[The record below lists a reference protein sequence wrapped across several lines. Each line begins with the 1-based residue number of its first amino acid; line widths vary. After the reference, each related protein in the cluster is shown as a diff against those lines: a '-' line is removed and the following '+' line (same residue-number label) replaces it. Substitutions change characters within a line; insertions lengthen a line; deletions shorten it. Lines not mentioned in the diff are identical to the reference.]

1 MNKTDLINSYF
12 EGSLSETDKKTF
24 EGLLETNVEFRQAF
38 RFEKELQTALKK
50 EKRKQTKEFLK
61 TLQGKEKTPRSKKR
75 SSVPWLAAASIAI
88 LMGFGTWLFYL
99 NSTELNTDVL
109 YVQYYRP
116 YENVIHPIERS
127 DQITDLQSRAF
138 SAYDMGDYES
148 AVDLFK
154 ELKTKRNEPY
164 INFYN
169 AIVLMQLD
177 QHEKA
182 AVLLEEYIS
191 LNGELKDRARWY
203 LALCYLKTKHVRNA
217 QDQLDELIAQD
228 GFMLKKA
235 KELRKE
241 LE

>member
-1 MNKTDLINSYF
+1 MNKTDLINAYF
-12 EGSLSETDKKTF
+12 EGSLSETDKKKF
-24 EGLLETNVEFRQAF
+24 ESLLETDAEFRQAF
-38 RFEKELQTALKK
+38 HFEKELQTALKK

-61 TLQGKEKTPRSKKR
+61 TLGDKEKTPRSKKR
-75 SSVPWLAAASIAI
+75 SFVPWLAAASIAI
-88 LMGFGTWLFYL
+88 LMGFGAWWFYFS
-99 NSTELNTDVL
+99 STEVNTDML
-109 YVQYYRP
+109 YVQYYSP

-148 AVDLFK
+148 AVELFK
-154 ELKTKRNEPY
+154 ELRTKRNEPY
-164 INFYN
+164 ISFYN

-182 AVLLEEYIS
+182 IVLLEEYIS
-191 LNGELKDRARWY
+191 LNGELKDRAQWY
-203 LALCYLKTKHVRNA
+203 LALSYLKTKRISDA
-217 QDQLDELIAQD
+217 KDQLDELIAQD

-235 KELRKE
+235 KELRRE